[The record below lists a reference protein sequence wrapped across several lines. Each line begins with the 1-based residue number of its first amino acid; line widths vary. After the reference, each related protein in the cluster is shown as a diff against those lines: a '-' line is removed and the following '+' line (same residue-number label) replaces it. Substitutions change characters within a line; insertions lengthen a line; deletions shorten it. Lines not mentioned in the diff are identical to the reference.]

1 MRERAEQLHEIKKR
15 QVRQVLRIDINLVYI
30 IINIL
35 ILYFLLKK
43 FLIKPLD
50 NILAKRQAKVD
61 GMLNNASTKESE
73 AIQLKEKYENQIAA
87 VQTESD
93 QMVEQ
98 AKKDAQFEH
107 DKILNQANDEAKSIV
122 GKARE
127 TVALEREKA
136 MREMEAEV
144 AGLAMTAA
152 EKILRDKSGAE
163 SDQLL
168 YDQFLDKAGDS
179 NDTDLN

>member
-1 MRERAEQLHEIKKR
+1 M
-15 QVRQVLRIDINLVYI
+15 LRIDINLVYI

-50 NILAKRQAKVD
+50 NILAQRQAKVD
-61 GMLNNASTKESE
+61 GMLNNASTRESE
-73 AIQLKEKYENQIAA
+73 ALQLKDTY
-87 VQTESD
+87 
-93 QMVEQ
+93 
-98 AKKDAQFEH
+98 
-107 DKILNQANDEAKSIV
+107 V

-144 AGLAMTAA
+144 AGLALTAA
-152 EKILRDKSGAE
+152 EKILRDKSGAA

-168 YDQFLDKAGDS
+168 YDQFLEAGDS
-179 NDTDLN
+179 DDTDLN